1 MIYSSALLSIDP
13 VLYEAS
19 KVDGA
24 NRFQRMWYITF
35 PELIK
40 TMITLF
46 ILNMGFFL
54 KAGFDQVFNMMN
66 DAVISVADIIDTYTY
81 RVGLIQTN
89 FSYATAVGLFQG
101 VIGIF
106 LIFMANKL
114 AKKYDAPGLW

>member
-1 MIYSSALLSIDP
+1 
-13 VLYEAS
+13 
-19 KVDGA
+19 
-24 NRFQRMWYITF
+24 
-35 PELIK
+35 
-40 TMITLF
+40 
-46 ILNMGFFL
+46 
-54 KAGFDQVFNMMN
+54 MMN

-114 AKKYDAPGLW
+114 AKKYDAAGLW